1 MLRLYKD
8 IHTEL
13 EVEGVKI
20 ENKLTGPGIKAKICK
35 KCLPSH
41 QKNCGSSW
49 TFQIPISSFKLEFKK
64 NLFGVRNWGT
74 GARGSAS
81 SQVGR
86 SSPNKQRIFR
96 GCTEI
101 YISKQMRFF
110 TSFLHSYSNLLIIQA
125 FKGFFSIKSPQLQNW
140 WNYHDT
146 FKLSWKRKC

>member
-1 MLRLYKD
+1 MLSLY

-49 TFQIPISSFKLEFKK
+49 TFQIPISSFKLEF
-64 NLFGVRNWGT
+64 LESEIEEQVHVG
-74 GARGSAS
+74 
-81 SQVGR
+81 QVGR
-86 SSPNKQRIFR
+86 GSSPNKQRIFR

-125 FKGFFSIKSPQLQNW
+125 FKGFFSIKSPQLQN
-140 WNYHDT
+140 
-146 FKLSWKRKC
+146 